1 MAALVSKPML
11 SHIDTRAK
19 LTGHIVVTVVESID
33 FRTRKYSVREYAGD
47 SGGRQHWKGLN
58 SAIKIVQPDGS

>member
-19 LTGHIVVTVVESID
+19 LTGHIVVIVKLIYFATG
-33 FRTRKYSVREYAGD
+33 KYSVREYAGD